1 MAISAVPVQA
11 TFPDDNG
18 RIAFRRFLNEDRT
31 TGAVFTI
38 RPNGT
43 RERQVTIPPQGY
55 VDRNPDISPDGKR
68 IAFER
73 EGVDC
78 GPDCS
83 YDEIFVVDVLL
94 CTTLVAGSSPI
105 RQLPIAWAAYCNP
118 GRTFAAPDAAMNSTA
133 LSRAAATSIRG
144 SVAFQ
149 DPVHAVQSVGLQE
162 TRTRAFGLH
171 VPAAAAFE
179 EDPRSYREP
188 HDAFAVRAVAAL
200 RC

>member
-1 MAISAVPVQA
+1 MISYKRRRPFAIWKRLLVAALAIGAVAISAVPVHA
-11 TFPDDNG
+11 TFPNDNG

-55 VDRNPDISPDGKR
+55 VDRNPDISPDGTR

-83 YDEIFVVDVLL
+83 YDEIFVVDVNGSHLTQL
-94 CTTLVAGSSPI
+94 TQNATGNVCGDAGGFCNGSPAWSPDGKLIAFRRASGPVVDDLIQNQGISVMNADGSADRI
-105 RQLPIAWAAYCNP
+105 R
-118 GRTFAAPDAAMNSTA
+118 S
-133 LSRAAATSIRG
+133 
-144 SVAFQ
+144 
-149 DPVHAVQSVGLQE
+149 
-162 TRTRAFGLH
+162 
-171 VPAAAAFE
+171 
-179 EDPRSYREP
+179 PRP
-188 HDAFAVRAVAAL
+188 
-200 RC
+200 